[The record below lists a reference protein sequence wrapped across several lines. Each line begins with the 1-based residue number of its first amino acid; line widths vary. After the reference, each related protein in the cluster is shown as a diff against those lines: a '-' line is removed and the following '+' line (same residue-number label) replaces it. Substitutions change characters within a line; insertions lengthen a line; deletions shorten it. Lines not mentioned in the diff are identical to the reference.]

1 MNLYLDIFLASS
13 WMFGQA
19 LNTSLMNE
27 IYFLVIVIIII
38 IIIIVI
44 IIIFVINIYSSSIY
58 KYSDS
63 PPYKLKK
70 I

>member
-1 MNLYLDIFLASS
+1 
-13 WMFGQA
+13 MFGQA

-27 IYFLVIVIIII
+27 IYFLVIV

-70 I
+70 IWIKDKDS

>member
-1 MNLYLDIFLASS
+1 
-13 WMFGQA
+13 MFGQA

-38 IIIIVI
+38 VI

-58 KYSDS
+58 KYSGS
-63 PPYKLKK
+63 PPYKLTK
-70 I
+70 IWMKDKDS

>member
-1 MNLYLDIFLASS
+1 
-13 WMFGQA
+13 MFGQA

-27 IYFLVIVIIII
+27 IYFLVIVII

-70 I
+70 IWIKDKDS

>member
-1 MNLYLDIFLASS
+1 
-13 WMFGQA
+13 MFGQA

-38 IIIIVI
+38 IIVII

-70 I
+70 IWIKDKDS

>member
-1 MNLYLDIFLASS
+1 
-13 WMFGQA
+13 MFGQA

-27 IYFLVIVIIII
+27 INFLVI

-58 KYSDS
+58 KYSGS
-63 PPYKLKK
+63 PTYKPKK
-70 I
+70 IWIKDKDS

>member
-1 MNLYLDIFLASS
+1 
-13 WMFGQA
+13 MFGQA

-27 IYFLVIVIIII
+27 INFLVIIII

-58 KYSDS
+58 KYSGS
-63 PPYKLKK
+63 PPYKLTK
-70 I
+70 IWMKDKDS